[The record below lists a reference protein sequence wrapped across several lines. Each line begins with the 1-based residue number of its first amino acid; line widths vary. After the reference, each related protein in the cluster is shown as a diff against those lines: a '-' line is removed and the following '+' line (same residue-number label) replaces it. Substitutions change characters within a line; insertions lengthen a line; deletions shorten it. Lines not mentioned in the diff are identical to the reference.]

1 MYEMKIAVVGYSG
14 GGKSTLARFLSE
26 KLHTPV
32 LYLDRVHWLAGW
44 QERPREETREI
55 VKNFLDENEAWVIDG
70 SYGKV
75 HYERR
80 MQEADKIIFL
90 NFNRFTCMCR
100 AFKRRKEYKGK
111 NRFSMT
117 EGCEE
122 RISWKFFW
130 WLLWEGR
137 TKKRREKF
145 TLLQKTYPSK
155 VIVLKN
161 QRQLNKIT
169 REIEEGLWQ

>member
-1 MYEMKIAVVGYSG
+1 MKIAIVGYSG
-14 GGKSTLARFLSE
+14 GGKSTLAKFLS
-26 KLHTPV
+26 KKMHAPV
-32 LYLDRVHWLAGW
+32 LYLDTVHWLPGW
-44 QERPREETREI
+44 QERPRAETLDI
-55 VKNFLDENEAWVIDG
+55 VEKFLNENDAWVIDG

-75 HYERR
+75 HYQRR
-80 MQEADKIIFL
+80 MDEADKIIFL
-90 NFNRFTCMCR
+90 NFNRFTCLRR

-122 RISWKFFW
+122 RISWEFFW

-145 TLLQKTYPSK
+145 TLLQEKYQDK
-155 VIVLKN
+155 MLVLKN
-161 QRQLNKIT
+161 QRQLNKFM